1 MRLLL
6 FLFLAIPFFSKA
18 QVNRSAREFAG
29 EQIREYITTKLF
41 KDQAYHPVSF
51 GELKTRDEKKSEIS
65 WTIEHKFEIIQMHTG
80 TGKATAILKQYKF
93 IFFLDNKMKVI
104 RAQGFYSY

>member
-1 MRLLL
+1 MRTLL
-6 FLFLAIPFFSKA
+6 FLFLTVPFFSNA
-18 QVNRSAREFAG
+18 QVNRSAREFAS

-51 GELKTRDEKKSEIS
+51 GELKNRDEKKSGIS
-65 WTIEHKFEIIQMHTG
+65 WTIEHKFEITETHTDE
-80 TGKATAILKQYKF
+80 GKATAIPRQYKF

-104 RAQGFYSY
+104 RAQVFYSY